1 MLNLIYPQIHRH
13 TDEQDSRDEAKSQQH
28 DWLAGSRILTSLP
41 VNRIGSPLK
50 NDQGKSRLYNS
61 LRNEVGCFLTAKK
74 GGVVVVVVVFVVVC
88 MLLLFNINLYWRLAD
103 TCCWHDNCNISLVSL
118 V

>member
-1 MLNLIYPQIHRH
+1 M
-13 TDEQDSRDEAKSQQH
+13 
-28 DWLAGSRILTSLP
+28 
-41 VNRIGSPLK
+41 K

-61 LRNEVGCFLTAKK
+61 LRNEVGCLLTAKK
-74 GGVVVVVVVFVVVC
+74 AVVVVVC
-88 MLLLFNINLYWRLAD
+88 MLLFFNINLCWRLAD